1 MSDSRMVGQR
11 DSAFERDDVEPL
23 LSGYRPL
30 PGIFDEM
37 VDRDGRVRAH
47 WQPLLAMLARLGPK
61 ELSRRFAA
69 ADRHLR
75 DSGVFYR
82 VYEDAAGAERP
93 WPLSHV
99 PLLIDGSQW
108 QALKAGLV
116 QRAQLLEAVLA
127 DAYGPA
133 NLVREGR
140 LPAVVIA
147 GNPEFL
153 RPLVGVA
160 PAGGAHLRLYAVDVG
175 RSPDGHWWVL
185 GDRTQAPSGAGYA
198 LENRLALSRAMPEV
212 YRGLKVERLAPFFQ
226 AFQAELSA
234 LNRQDD
240 SRVCVLT
247 PGPMNET
254 YFEHAYLARYL
265 GFLLVEGEDLT
276 VRDNG
281 LFIRTVSGLRRTE
294 VLARRLDAD
303 FCDPLE
309 LNARSRLGVPGLVQA
324 VRDGKVVLA
333 NSLGSGVAEAR
344 GMLAF
349 LPALARAQDG
359 GELALPNIATWW
371 LGDPAIGDDMRDRLD
386 DMVVAS
392 AFTGDLPSETL
403 GDGVRGRDLAPPLR
417 RRIEQSIEHRG
428 VDIVMQEAVRLST

>member
-108 QALKAGLV
+108 HALKAGLV

-127 DAYGPA
+127 DAYGSA

-147 GNPEFL
+147 GNPESCGRWSGSHRRAARICGSMPSMSGG
-153 RPLVGVA
+153 RPMAIGGCSATAPKHPRA
-160 PAGGAHLRLYAVDVG
+160 PA
-175 RSPDGHWWVL
+175 
-185 GDRTQAPSGAGYA
+185 
-198 LENRLALSRAMPEV
+198 M
-212 YRGLKVERLAPFFQ
+212 
-226 AFQAELSA
+226 
-234 LNRQDD
+234 
-240 SRVCVLT
+240 
-247 PGPMNET
+247 
-254 YFEHAYLARYL
+254 
-265 GFLLVEGEDLT
+265 
-276 VRDNG
+276 
-281 LFIRTVSGLRRTE
+281 
-294 VLARRLDAD
+294 
-303 FCDPLE
+303 
-309 LNARSRLGVPGLVQA
+309 RSRTA
-324 VRDGKVVLA
+324 SRC
-333 NSLGSGVAEAR
+333 
-344 GMLAF
+344 
-349 LPALARAQDG
+349 RAQC
-359 GELALPNIATWW
+359 PRSIA
-371 LGDPAIGDDMRDRLD
+371 GSRS
-386 DMVVAS
+386 S
-392 AFTGDLPSETL
+392 A
-403 GDGVRGRDLAPPLR
+403 
-417 RRIEQSIEHRG
+417 
-428 VDIVMQEAVRLST
+428 